1 MKRISGFFIAVM
13 LLFGLSGVSEQI
25 LPAHETALPLYEI
38 LLSCD
43 TFYNFD
49 GVPDEAFAREAVY
62 RLNERTATEGE
73 PTPPEEAYKMLFSEG
88 EYVFPEEPEE
98 YLPALPVQIEIEN
111 AVESGIGTV
120 IVSLRVQKDYGFGME
135 FWGYVDI
142 HILPDETAPFG
153 AYVTRV
159 FIPE

>member
-1 MKRISGFFIAVM
+1 MIDNNSYSANLKVGDVILSVKELCKYFGENKVLTGINIDIKKGDVVAVVGPSGCGKSTFLRCLN
-13 LLFGLSGVSEQI
+13 LLESPNAG
-25 LPAHETALPLYEI
+25 EI
-38 LLSCD
+38 V
-43 TFYNFD
+43 F
-49 GVPDEAFAREAVY
+49 
-62 RLNERTATEGE
+62 
-73 PTPPEEAYKMLFSEG
+73 EG
-88 EYVFPEEPEE
+88 EYVFSEEAEE

-120 IVSLRVQKDYGFGME
+120 IVSLRVQKDYSFGME